1 MVSTW
6 VSFHFIV
13 VVQNHVYT
21 ITSYSRRSILNGQLV
36 ELNAKN
42 DTSRPLTSGR
52 LSSFFVST
60 LPLTEQ
66 AYSKMKKNNNKGTC
80 KFRST
85 RQFVTVHQMLYTIW
99 CKKVYEQQYLCL
111 PKVEFYT
118 KNETKRLLFN
128 GLLDQIL
135 VLNSILDVGLKCL
148 CQTVT

>member
-66 AYSKMKKNNNKGTC
+66 AYSKMKKNNNKGVFLAILKKSFSEIQLGKYDVFLPRGTFPREAFVGSKWNNARNIIPKIIHNLC
-80 KFRST
+80 NLSSQTYILWKF
-85 RQFVTVHQMLYTIW
+85 
-99 CKKVYEQQYLCL
+99 
-111 PKVEFYT
+111 
-118 KNETKRLLFN
+118 
-128 GLLDQIL
+128 
-135 VLNSILDVGLKCL
+135 
-148 CQTVT
+148 

>member
-66 AYSKMKKNNNKGTC
+66 AYSKMKKNNNKGVFLAILKKSFSEIQLGKYDVFYQEVLFLEKLLLAPNGITHAISYLKSSIIFLIC
-80 KFRST
+80 PHRHIFCGYLE
-85 RQFVTVHQMLYTIW
+85 QF
-99 CKKVYEQQYLCL
+99 
-111 PKVEFYT
+111 
-118 KNETKRLLFN
+118 
-128 GLLDQIL
+128 
-135 VLNSILDVGLKCL
+135 
-148 CQTVT
+148 